1 MGTIKDRNSKD
12 LIEAE
17 EMKRINRTVLKKVL
31 MTQITTVVWSLTQSQ
46 TFWAVKS
53 SGPWEALLSAKLVEV
68 MGFQQSYLRSQKMMP
83 SKCYLS
89 MSANLKTQQWPQD
102 WKRSILTPVPKK
114 GCPKQCSN
122 HQAATLIS
130 HANKLVLRILHARL
144 QQYVNLELPD
154 VQAGFRKG
162 RGTRV
167 QIASIC

>member
-68 MGFQQSYLRSQKMMP
+68 MGFQQSYFKS
-83 SKCYLS
+83 
-89 MSANLKTQQWPQD
+89 
-102 WKRSILTPVPKK
+102 
-114 GCPKQCSN
+114 
-122 HQAATLIS
+122 
-130 HANKLVLRILHARL
+130 
-144 QQYVNLELPD
+144 
-154 VQAGFRKG
+154 
-162 RGTRV
+162 
-167 QIASIC
+167 